1 MHSLISSETVITQNK
16 QIMTRSQ
23 PFEMLYSLNC
33 QNLCS
38 DFQENLEFKFSW
50 GISAMINRFTG
61 KMKTNG
67 KKSLTVIN
75 RQGNSVNVFL
85 FYELN
90 VINILNY
97 SDSKSVL
104 RTDYSGQSFNS
115 IAQNYRR
122 YNS

>member
-38 DFQENLEFKFSW
+38 DFQENLDFKFSW
-50 GISAMINRFTG
+50 GITSMMNRFTG

-67 KKSLTVIN
+67 KKSLTVIH
-75 RQGNSVNVFL
+75 RQGNAVTS
-85 FYELN
+85 
-90 VINILNY
+90 
-97 SDSKSVL
+97 
-104 RTDYSGQSFNS
+104 
-115 IAQNYRR
+115 
-122 YNS
+122 